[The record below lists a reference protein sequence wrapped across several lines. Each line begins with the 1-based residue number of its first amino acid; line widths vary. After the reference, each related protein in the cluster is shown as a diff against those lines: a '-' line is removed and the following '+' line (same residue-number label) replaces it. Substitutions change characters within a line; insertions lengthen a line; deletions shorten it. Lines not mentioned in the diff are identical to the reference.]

1 MEGNLN
7 YIGLFIRNHEGQQQ
21 CNNIFKVLKEKKSTL
36 NPEFYTK
43 QKYSLE
49 MKAKTF
55 SSERKLREFL
65 TNNPI

>member
-7 YIGLFIRNHEGQQQ
+7 YIGLFIRNHERQQQ
-21 CNNIFKVLKEKKSTL
+21 CNNIFKVLKENIKHPQ
-36 NPEFYTK
+36 PEFYTQ

-65 TNNPI
+65 TNN